1 MSEQVYVV
9 TDLPQKASRFPVK
22 KLVFAAATVAA
33 VAVIAK
39 LAKDASDD
47 SDTSAEIATETATA

>member
-1 MSEQVYVV
+1 MSEKVHVV
-9 TDLPQKASRFPVK
+9 TDLPKASRFPVK
-22 KLVFAAATVAA
+22 KLVFAAVTVTA

-47 SDTSAEIATETATA
+47 SDSSTEIATETATA